1 MGTIC
6 VPYAPPSPPPRLAF
20 PFISLAESG
29 LFKGLRAKK
38 QKNPAR
44 AQLAFEVAS
53 RAPAN
58 AFRPPS
64 FFQPVGPF
72 GLIR

>member
-1 MGTIC
+1 MQGK
-6 VPYAPPSPPPRLAF
+6 PSKKACI

-38 QKNPAR
+38 LKNPAR
-44 AQLAFEVAS
+44 AQLAFEVVP
-53 RAPAN
+53 R
-58 AFRPPS
+58 RPQTLSAHPPFS
-64 FFQPVGPF
+64 QPMGPP